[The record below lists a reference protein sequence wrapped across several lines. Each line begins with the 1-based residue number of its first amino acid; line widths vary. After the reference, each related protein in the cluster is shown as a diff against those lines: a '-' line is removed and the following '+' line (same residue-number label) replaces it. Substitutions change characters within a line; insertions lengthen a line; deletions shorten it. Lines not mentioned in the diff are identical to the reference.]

1 MLSRTP
7 KAGRSAGAT
16 PPGVLRRYWRKI
28 GTRVLALQ
36 AVALVLAFSV
46 AGALASISIRQVS
59 ERAYQADVLGE
70 VASLNDEAAHK
81 GVGHLTFTVTKRSR
95 LWHGFEYG
103 LAGPGDGYLA
113 GDASL
118 AHLTHQGW
126 AKRATAKGEVLAYTE
141 PLPGGG
147 RLSVGRDLSAEQQ
160 QMGDLTALLVL
171 CGAVGVAI
179 CLATAYLTTRWTW
192 RRLDQLSATAA
203 LVAAGRLDVRAPV
216 KSVAAPDE
224 IDDLSLALNT
234 MLDRISRL
242 VDQLRRVTTD
252 VAHDMRR
259 PMTRLRQ
266 KLERLARAAQA
277 TPLLAEEVRRL
288 DAEFREILHTF
299 DALLQLAE
307 IEGSSAPET
316 LIDLTEVAERV
327 AEALRP
333 DIEDSGRVLE
343 ASMERAQV
351 RGDTDLVAQAVA
363 NLLENA
369 LLHTPAGTRIELMVA
384 ENGGAPK
391 LVVRDNGP
399 GIAPSQRDLAL
410 APLGRLEASR
420 TTPGSGLGL
429 AIASS
434 VATWHGARLELADAR
449 PGLEV
454 SIAFPRPPTEHPTPQ
469 PA

>member
-1 MLSRTP
+1 
-7 KAGRSAGAT
+7 
-16 PPGVLRRYWRKI
+16 
-28 GTRVLALQ
+28 
-36 AVALVLAFSV
+36 
-46 AGALASISIRQVS
+46 LASVSIRQVS
-59 ERAYQADVLGE
+59 ERAYRADVLGE
-70 VASLNDEAAHK
+70 MASLNDEWKHK
-81 GVGHLTFTVTKRSR
+81 GVDHLTFTVTKRSR

-103 LAGPGDGYLA
+103 LAGPGGAYLA

-118 AHLTHQGW
+118 ARLTRQGW
-126 AKRATAKGEVLAYTE
+126 AKRAAAKGQVLAYTE

-171 CGAVGVAI
+171 CGAAGVAI
-179 CLATAYLTTRWTW
+179 CLAIAYLTTRWTW
-192 RRLDQLSATAA
+192 RRLDELSATAA

-216 KSVAAPDE
+216 QRAAAPDE
-224 IDDLSLALNT
+224 IDDLSLALNA

-288 DAEFREILHTF
+288 DADFMEILHTF

-307 IEGSSAPET
+307 IEGAAAPDD

-343 ASMERAQV
+343 ARMEKATV
-351 RGDTDLVAQAVA
+351 RGDTDLVAQALA

-369 LLHTPAGTRIELMVA
+369 LRHTPTGARIELTVE

-391 LVVRDNGP
+391 LVVRDDGP
-399 GIAPSQRDLAL
+399 GIATDQRDLAL

-420 TTPGSGLGL
+420 STPGSGLGL

-434 VATWHGARLELADAR
+434 VATWHGARLELADAG

-454 SIAFPRPPTEHPTPQ
+454 SIAFPAARRQGRP
-469 PA
+469 

>member
-1 MLSRTP
+1 MSSRSLD
-7 KAGRSAGAT
+7 A
-16 PPGVLRRYWRKI
+16 LRRLILPPSVVRRAWRRT
-28 GTRVLALQ
+28 GVRVLTLQ
-36 AVALVLAFSV
+36 AVALVVAFTV
-46 AGALASISIRQVS
+46 AGALASATIRQNY
-59 ERAYQADVLGE
+59 ERVYRAEVLGE
-70 VASLNDEAAHK
+70 LASLNDEGRKK
-81 GVGHLTFTVTKRSR
+81 GVAHLPLTVNKRSR

-103 LAGPGDGYLA
+103 ISGPEGQFQA
-113 GDASL
+113 GDAALARLARPGWSHTDAAKGPSL
-118 AHLTHQGW
+118 AF
-126 AKRATAKGEVLAYTE
+126 TE
-141 PLPGGG
+141 ALPGGG
-147 RLSVGRDLSAEQQ
+147 WLTVGRDLTPENS
-160 QMGDLTALLVL
+160 QMRELTALLAL
-171 CGAVGVAI
+171 CGAAGLLI
-179 CLATAYLTTRWTW
+179 CLAIAYLTTRWTW
-192 RRLDQLSATAA
+192 RRLDELSATAA

-216 KSVAAPDE
+216 RRAAAPDE
-224 IDDLSLALNT
+224 IDDLSLALNA

-266 KLERLARAAQA
+266 KLERLGRHAQA

-288 DAEFREILHTF
+288 DTEFTEILHTF

-307 IEGSSAPET
+307 IEGAAAPED

-343 ASMERAQV
+343 ASMQKAQV
-351 RGDTDLVAQAVA
+351 RGDVDLVAQALA

-369 LLHTPAGTRIELMVA
+369 LHHTPAGTKIELVVA
-384 ENGGAPK
+384 ETAGATR

-399 GIAPSQRDLAL
+399 GIAADQRDLAL

-420 TTPGSGLGL
+420 STPGSGLGL

-434 VATWHGARLELADAR
+434 VATWHGARLELEDAR
-449 PGLEV
+449 PGLQV
-454 SIAFPRPPTEHPTPQ
+454 SILFPPARRPS
-469 PA
+469 

>member
-1 MLSRTP
+1 MSSRTSEP
-7 KAGRSAGAT
+7 AVGL
-16 PPGVLRRYWRKI
+16 LRRTWRRT
-28 GTRVLALQ
+28 GARVLTLQ
-36 AVALVLAFSV
+36 AVALVLAFAV
-46 AGALASISIRQVS
+46 AGALASLSIRQIS
-59 ERAYQADVLGE
+59 ERAYRADVLGE
-70 VASLNDEAAHK
+70 IASLNDEALHK
-81 GVGHLTFTVTKRSR
+81 GVGHLPYTVTKRLR

-103 LAGPGDGYLA
+103 ISGAGGAYLA

-118 AHLTHQGW
+118 ARLGRPGW
-126 AKRATAKGEVLAYTE
+126 TRRAAAKGLVLAYTE
-141 PLPGGG
+141 PLTGGG
-147 RLSVGRDLSAEQQ
+147 WLTVGRDLSAEQR
-160 QMGDLTALLVL
+160 QMRELSVLLAL
-171 CGAVGVAI
+171 CGAAGVLI

-192 RRLDQLSATAA
+192 RRLDELSATAA

-216 KSVAAPDE
+216 KSATAPDE
-224 IDDLSLALNT
+224 MDDLSLALNL

-266 KLERLARAAQA
+266 KLERLARTAEA
-277 TPLLAEEVRRL
+277 TPAVAAEVRRL
-288 DAEFREILHTF
+288 DAEFMEILHTF

-307 IEGSSAPET
+307 IEGSAAPET

-333 DIEDSGRVLE
+333 DIEDSGRALD
-343 ASMERAQV
+343 AHMEKARV
-351 RGDTDLVAQAVA
+351 RGDTDLVAQALA

-369 LLHTPAGTRIELMVA
+369 LRHTPAGTRIELAVE

-399 GIAPSQRDLAL
+399 GIAADQRDLAL

-420 TTPGSGLGL
+420 STPGSGLGL

-434 VATWHGARLELADAR
+434 VATWHGARLELTDAG

-454 SIAFPRPPTEHPTPQ
+454 SIAFPATRR
-469 PA
+469 